1 MAACM
6 APYFSWAKVCRLCK
20 NEKMKKRFKGFYLL
34 VSSVVIG
41 LLHLPFAFA
50 KSATGNKLFFRP
62 PADSTTTNTMDSLHY
77 LPSLKSV
84 YDSLHLN
91 LKGMSQ
97 EAFDYAKRGLNR
109 LVEEGKLL
117 NDSII
122 SIIDFSLPSNQKR
135 LFVLDLKNYRVLF
148 NTLVAHGRNT
158 GREWAQSFS
167 NQGESYKSS
176 PGFYITR
183 ETYEGKNGYS
193 LKLAGME
200 SGINDNAYD
209 RGIVIHGADYVSA
222 DLANAQG
229 YIGRSQ
235 GCPAVPLQA
244 NRPIIDIIKNG
255 TCLFIYHPSYISRSQ
270 VLQ

>member
-1 MAACM
+1 
-6 APYFSWAKVCRLCK
+6 
-20 NEKMKKRFKGFYLL
+20 MKKRFKGFYLL
-34 VSSVVIG
+34 ISSIVIG

-50 KSATGNKLFFRP
+50 KSATGNKLFLHP
-62 PADSTTTNTMDSLHY
+62 PADSTTKNSTDSLHY
-77 LPSLKSV
+77 IPTPALRSV
-84 YDSLHLN
+84 YDSLHLS
-91 LKGMSQ
+91 LKGLSQ
-97 EAFDYAKRGLNR
+97 EAFEYAKKGLNR

-122 SIIDFSLPSNQKR
+122 SIIDFSQPSNKKR
-135 LFVLDLKNYRVLF
+135 LFILDLKNYRVLF

-158 GREWAQSFS
+158 GREWASSFS

-193 LKLAGME
+193 LKLEGIE
-200 SGINDNAYD
+200 RGINDNAFE
-209 RGIVIHGADYVSA
+209 RGIVIHGADYVSS

-235 GCPAVPLQA
+235 GCPALPPQVS
-244 NRPIIDIIKNG
+244 RPVINTIKNG
-255 TCLFIYHPSYISRSQ
+255 TCLFIYHPSYLSHSI
-270 VLQ
+270 VLN